1 MRRIVSECKQ
11 TRYNTKEVIT
21 NITCV
26 LDLYCDRVMGESC
39 SENLIQPFTM
49 KCNLIDT
56 LPLSAPNL
64 ARTCNHDLK
73 YQFEKYLKWKTNSEL
88 TIHRRGIKYNVHIKG
103 ACTPGLTQ
111 LG

>member
-1 MRRIVSECKQ
+1 MRRIVFECKQ
-11 TRYNTKEVIT
+11 TRYDTKEVIT

-26 LDLYCDRVMGESC
+26 LDLYCDRVMGKSC

-64 ARTCNHDLK
+64 ARTCNHDLGH
-73 YQFEKYLKWKTNSEL
+73 QFKKYLKQKKNSEL
-88 TIHRRGIKYNVHIKG
+88 TIHRRGVGYNVHIKD
-103 ACTPGLTQ
+103 ARTPGLMQ